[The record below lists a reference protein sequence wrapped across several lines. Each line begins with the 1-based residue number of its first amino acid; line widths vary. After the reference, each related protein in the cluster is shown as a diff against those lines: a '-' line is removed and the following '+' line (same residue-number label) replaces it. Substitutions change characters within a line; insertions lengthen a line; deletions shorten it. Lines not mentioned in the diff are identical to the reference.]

1 MAGLDSMNI
10 NLSLKDREQ
19 LFKYLD
25 VSHDDSLSYREFCKI
40 WGNQTLSESESL
52 EQNDPPI
59 DIDWITQLTSNA
71 YQGLN
76 KSSSIKRNKQSKNL

>member
-1 MAGLDSMNI
+1 MAGLDTMNI

-25 VSHDDSLSYREFCKI
+25 VSHDGSLSYREFCNI
-40 WGNQTLSESESL
+40 WGAKHIAHSNSL
-52 EQNDPPI
+52 EHINGSVDADQI
-59 DIDWITQLTSNA
+59 SQLTSNA

-76 KSSSIKRNKQSKNL
+76 KSSSIKRSRQ